1 MRLILLLKNEHHLR
15 SYLLWLL
22 YSVMPILPRYIV
34 FVVYEEKRKNK
45 IIKQKTNSLL
55 TDTAN
60 DLQSAPITKK
70 SFGEEMDDVYQEI
83 HQE

>member
-1 MRLILLLKNEHHLR
+1 MRC
-15 SYLLWLL
+15 YLLWLL
-22 YSVMPILPRYIV
+22 YCVTLILPRYIV
-34 FVVYEEKRKNK
+34 FVVYEERRKNK

-60 DLQSAPITKK
+60 DLQSASLTKK

-83 HQE
+83 HQD